1 MAQKTT
7 IEDVARI
14 AGVSIATVSRALG
27 KPDVVSRDT
36 RDKVTAAIEQTGYTA
51 NAMARNLRRQ
61 KTRMIVVLVPNI
73 GNPFFSEILAGI
85 EEVATANG
93 YNILIGNTDN
103 DPVRENNFA
112 NFVQGN
118 QADGLL
124 LLNGRAPDGNGR
136 AVKLPPLVVL
146 CERIPDSE
154 LPTVRID
161 NDLAAQ
167 DAIRHLIELGH
178 RRIAQIAGPPVN
190 ILTVDRSRGA
200 ARTLQAA
207 GLDADVVVNGD
218 FSIASGAAAMRELL
232 RRTEHPTAVF
242 CSNDEMAM
250 GAIQEIKAAG
260 LTVPGDIS
268 VIGFDDPTFAEV
280 YDPSLT
286 TVHQPRRLIGET
298 AMGVLVDILAGKPAP
313 TEPIVLG
320 AELRVRA
327 STGPAPV

>member
-124 LLNGRAPDGNGR
+124 LLNGRAPDGNSGGG
-136 AVKLPPLVVL
+136 KLPPLVVL

-200 ARTLQAA
+200 ARALQAA

-218 FSIASGAAAMRELL
+218 FSIASGAAATRELL

-268 VIGFDDPTFAEV
+268 VIGFDDLTFAEV